1 MRMNSDIYNIYM
13 RLMHIKNVEGRNRD
27 EKFKFAVNCTNPY
40 VRSLQYNF
48 FICFFF
54 LIYNLLNTIMAF
66 YTWQNPKW
74 HCKNYNFF
82 IFFSIFRILLLKSSF
97 FNKFFASIRWFGDC
111 LWFITLSFQPR
122 LIKKKLKILLSHCI
136 TII

>member
-1 MRMNSDIYNIYM
+1 M

-54 LIYNLLNTIMAF
+54 NIQFTEHY
-66 YTWQNPKW
+66 
-74 HCKNYNFF
+74 HG
-82 IFFSIFRILLLKSSF
+82 ILYMTK
-97 FNKFFASIRWFGDC
+97 
-111 LWFITLSFQPR
+111 P
-122 LIKKKLKILLSHCI
+122 
-136 TII
+136 